1 MKNQD
6 LVLIYSIEH
15 GAYWK
20 ADSCGYITNRDF
32 AGKYTRAEAKYICEM
47 ANKGVPVGCELNEV
61 IEEIDLNP
69 KNYTSDYVS
78 KSELRAWCEKNLI
91 NEFYTVSLED
101 SFAGH
106 HINRVLKVIIEKFC
120 KEEEV

>member
-1 MKNQD
+1 MSED
-6 LVLIYSIEH
+6 FYERRM
-15 GAYWK
+15 
-20 ADSCGYITNRDF
+20 IT
-32 AGKYTRAEAKYICEM
+32 
-47 ANKGVPVGCELNEV
+47 VEV
-61 IEEIDLNP
+61 
-69 KNYTSDYVS
+69 SDYVS